1 MRAVTTQQLSNNS
14 LVTLPPELTA
24 FVNLT
29 ELNADSNSITHL
41 PAGFAHMTSLARL
54 SLEKNR
60 LQCASF
66 DSTMT
71 GSAWQLP
78 LTVTLQELNLRANQV
93 RFVFKTSARLYH
105 SVRSNSL

>member
-29 ELNADSNSITHL
+29 ELNAENNSITHL

-66 DSTMT
+66 ASMMT
-71 GSAWQLP
+71 GSVWQLP

-93 RFVFKTSARLYH
+93 RK
-105 SVRSNSL
+105 